1 MKKIKNFFLTLKVK
15 FVNLFKRKEKIVKK
29 KEPKLKF
36 KESKMPKVF
45 VSTKLSLKKASLF
58 IVPIAVAIAG
68 ITIGILTRP
77 KEGVKVNVTLVDDTT
92 THRVFL
98 LSDDNM
104 VVPVSVSLE
113 ERMTKDEEIL
123 DVFNLIK
130 DNKKYENDTMRGYIP
145 SDTKLNDIK
154 LNNGILTLDFSSEFE
169 KLPMKNIMRT
179 VEALTYTF
187 LDFDGVNGLR
197 FCVDGCLTD
206 KVAGNYVIPT
216 VLDKSIGINKQ
227 VSSLS
232 ETSKSEEVVM
242 IYNKKINKNNF
253 YVPMTVEAEK
263 GQTKVDTVYN
273 AIDIKPSTYTGLK
286 KVKEYSYLNMS
297 SSPVINDKTV
307 SLDITKE
314 GMVDDVTI
322 SKELYELMALTF
334 DYSDLDYRVNLT
346 FEGEDYEVDGIIDEE
361 DFKVSSFV
369 YNEVQL

>member
-15 FVNLFKRKEKIVKK
+15 FTNLFKRKERVVKK
-29 KEPKLKF
+29 KKPELKF
-36 KESKMPKVF
+36 NANKMPKVI
-45 VSTKLSLKKASLF
+45 VSTRFSLKKASLF
-58 IVPIAVAIAG
+58 IVPIAIAVVG
-68 ITIGILTRP
+68 ITVGILTNP
-77 KEGVKVNVTLVDDTT
+77 KDEVKVNVTLVDDTT

-104 VVPVSVSLE
+104 VVPVSVTLE

-130 DNKKYENDTMRGYIP
+130 DDKKYENDTMKGYIP
-145 SDTKLNDIK
+145 SDTKLSDIE
-154 LNNGILTLDFSSEFE
+154 LSNGILTLDLTSEFE
-169 KLPMKNIMRT
+169 NLPMKNIMRT

-197 FCVDGCLTD
+197 LRIDGCLTD
-206 KVAGNYVIPT
+206 KVAGSYIIPK
-216 VLDKSIGINKQ
+216 VLDKTIGINKQ

-242 IYNKKINKNNF
+242 IYNKQINNENF
-253 YVPMTVEAEK
+253 YIPMSVEAEK
-263 GQTKVDTVYN
+263 GINKVNTIYN
-273 AIDIKPSTYTGLK
+273 AIDLKPSTYTGLK
-286 KVKEYSYLNMS
+286 KVKEYSYLNNS
-297 SSPVINDKTV
+297 SAPIIKDRTV

-314 GMVDDVTI
+314 GMIDDVTI
-322 SKELYELMALTF
+322 SKDLYELMALTF
-334 DYSDLDYRVNLT
+334 DYSGLDYKVNLT
-346 FEGEDYEVDGIIDEE
+346 FEGEDYAVDGLIDEE